1 MITVTLRKFKQFNL
15 QINNL
20 TWKYLMKPSVLLNFA
35 KRDIPWLSNG
45 LQLPHKTVCCE
56 RIVGSNIEKLCIL
69 LKELSYHCRL
79 S

>member
-1 MITVTLRKFKQFNL
+1 
-15 QINNL
+15 
-20 TWKYLMKPSVLLNFA
+20 MKPSVLLNFA

-45 LQLPHKTVCCE
+45 LQLPQKTVCCE